1 MTKTVLISIINIVF
15 WLVVFYG
22 TAGVIVALPK
32 KWQINVFD
40 SERSFYTVSEREMRF
55 YRQIR
60 LPKWKVKLPQ
70 HNTDFE
76 KRHLAKDITRD
87 YLLKYIFVT
96 CRAEVIHYVTGIV
109 GYLSLFFSFLS
120 ENIEYWKDIYLTIA
134 TAMMIG
140 NLPFSM
146 IQRYNRYRLKRLLE
160 RMQNK
165 HKFSYSE

>member
-1 MTKTVLISIINIVF
+1 MTNTTIISIINIVF

-22 TAGVIVALPK
+22 TAGVIVALPN
-32 KWQINVFD
+32 KWQNKLFD
-40 SERSFYTVSEREMRF
+40 SDKRFYQVSEREMHF
-55 YRQIR
+55 YRKIR
-60 LPKWKVKLPQ
+60 LPKWKDKLPQ

-76 KRHLAKDITRD
+76 KRHLAKNITID

-96 CRAEVIHYVTGIV
+96 CRAEVIHYVTGVV

-120 ENIEYWKDIYLTIA
+120 ENVEYCRDIYLTIA

-146 IQRYNRYRLKRLLE
+146 IQRYNRYRLKKLLD
-160 RMQNK
+160 RMKKKQEL
-165 HKFSYSE
+165 SCVE

>member
-1 MTKTVLISIINIVF
+1 MTNAALISIINVVF

-22 TAGVIVALPK
+22 TAGVIVALPE
-32 KWQINVFD
+32 KWQKKLFN
-40 SERSFYTVSEREMRF
+40 SEKRFYEVTEREMQF
-55 YRQIR
+55 YRKIR
-60 LPKWKVKLPQ
+60 LPKWKDKLPQ

-76 KRHLAKDITRD
+76 KRHLAKNITVD

-96 CRAEVIHYVTGIV
+96 CRAEIIHYLTGAV
-109 GYLSLFFSFLS
+109 GYLSLLFSLLS
-120 ENIEYWKDIYLTIA
+120 ENVEYWRDIYMMIA

-160 RMQNK
+160 RMK
-165 HKFSYSE
+165 HKYEVSCVE